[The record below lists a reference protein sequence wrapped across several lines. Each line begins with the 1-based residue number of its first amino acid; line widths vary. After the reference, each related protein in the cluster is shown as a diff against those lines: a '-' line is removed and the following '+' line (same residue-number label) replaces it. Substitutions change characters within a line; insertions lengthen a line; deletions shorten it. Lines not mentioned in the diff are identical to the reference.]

1 MPVRLSDRF
10 DFDRKESDDRN
21 MNKKISLGLAI
32 SLVAVSIA
40 VTFVLTSFFS
50 LKKYNRQI
58 IDVNEK
64 GKVYSSLQLLDAQT
78 REKYYGDINEENL
91 SEGILKG
98 YVNGLGDKF
107 SKYLSQEEYISE
119 KTSNSGESVGLG
131 LTLAQDSSGYM
142 RISEITDDSPA
153 SDEGL
158 EVNDM
163 ITFVEKLDVKKA
175 GFDEAVEAMRGTEG
189 SSINITVR
197 RNGIDKEYTLTRR
210 TMEVKTVTGE
220 MLNGYVGYIK
230 ITGFKGNTP
239 QQFADILE
247 RLTSNGAENLIFDL
261 RDNRG
266 ELMESMAECINPLL
280 PEGIFASAEYK
291 DGHTETVIYSD
302 ESELDI
308 PMTVLVNGNTASA
321 AEVFAAALH
330 DAGKAE
336 IIGVQTAGK
345 GVLQEIN
352 EFQNGSAVIL
362 TVAEI
367 VTPVSG
373 SFNGSGITPDYIVEN
388 EDEQYSK
395 ALEIIQQKKNG
406 QT

>member
-210 TMEVKTVTGE
+210 TMEVQTVTGE

-330 DAGKAE
+330 DAGKA
-336 IIGVQTAGK
+336 
-345 GVLQEIN
+345 VLQEIS

>member
-1 MPVRLSDRF
+1 
-10 DFDRKESDDRN
+10 

-210 TMEVKTVTGE
+210 TMEVQTVTGE
-220 MLNGYVGYIK
+220 MLNGYVG
-230 ITGFKGNTP
+230 
-239 QQFADILE
+239 
-247 RLTSNGAENLIFDL
+247 
-261 RDNRG
+261 
-266 ELMESMAECINPLL
+266 
-280 PEGIFASAEYK
+280 
-291 DGHTETVIYSD
+291 
-302 ESELDI
+302 
-308 PMTVLVNGNTASA
+308 
-321 AEVFAAALH
+321 
-330 DAGKAE
+330 
-336 IIGVQTAGK
+336 
-345 GVLQEIN
+345 
-352 EFQNGSAVIL
+352 
-362 TVAEI
+362 
-367 VTPVSG
+367 
-373 SFNGSGITPDYIVEN
+373 
-388 EDEQYSK
+388 
-395 ALEIIQQKKNG
+395 
-406 QT
+406 

>member
-1 MPVRLSDRF
+1 
-10 DFDRKESDDRN
+10 

-210 TMEVKTVTGE
+210 TMEVQTVTGE

>member
-210 TMEVKTVTGE
+210 TMEVQTVTGE

>member
-64 GKVYSSLQLLDAQT
+64 GKVYSSLQLLDART

-266 ELMESMAECINPLL
+266 ELTESMAECINPLL

>member
-32 SLVAVSIA
+32 SLMAVSIA

-308 PMTVLVNGNTASA
+308 PMTILVNGNTASA